1 MRGVRVWA
9 RVLGVEGAVVKG
21 VRLEQEQALEVLVV
35 TVRPGWKQRGRCGI
49 CRRRCSGFD
58 GGGGLRRWRALD
70 LGTLRTYLEADAPR
84 VACPEHGVVV
94 AAVPW
99 ARHDARST
107 RSFDDTVAWLATHCS
122 KAAVGQLMRVAW
134 RTVGRIVTRVVDE
147 AATQTDRLEGLRRI
161 GIDEISHRKGH
172 RYLTVV
178 VDHDSGRLVWA
189 APGRDSATLDR
200 FFDLLGPERCEQIR
214 LVSADAAAWIRK
226 AVVARCP
233 KATLCM
239 DPFHVVQW
247 ATEALDAVRREV
259 WRAAR
264 KAGQTAVADDLKGA
278 RFALWKNPEDLT
290 DRQQQRLADIQRT
303 NAPLYRAY
311 LLKEQLRCALG
322 RPVHQAMN
330 LLLGWLRWA
339 RRSRLEPFVDLARTI
354 DDHWDQIAASLQHG
368 LSNARVESLNTRLR
382 LITRRSFGFHSP
394 EAVIALAMLSLGGLC
409 PPLPGR
415 G

>member
-1 MRGVRVWA
+1 M
-9 RVLGVEGAVVKG
+9 LGVEGAVVKD
-21 VRLEQEQALEVLVV
+21 VRLEQQQGAEVLVV
-35 TVRPGWKQRGRCGI
+35 TVRPGWKQRGRCGL
-49 CRRRCSGFD
+49 CRRRCPGFD
-58 GGGGLRRWRALD
+58 QGGGLRRWRALD
-70 LGTLRTYLEADAPR
+70 LGTLRAYVEAAAPR

-107 RSFDDTVAWLATHCS
+107 RSFDDTVAWLATHCAKS
-122 KAAVGQLMRVAW
+122 AVGELLRVGW
-134 RTVGRIVTRVVDE
+134 RTVGRIITRGVAE
-147 AATQTDRLEGLRRI
+147 AEERTDRLDGLERI

-189 APGRDSATLDR
+189 APGRDSATLER
-200 FFDLLGPERCEQIR
+200 FFDLLGPRRCEQIR
-214 LVSADAAAWIRK
+214 LVSADAAGWIRK

-247 ATEALDAVRREV
+247 ATDALDTVRREV

-264 KAGQTAVADDLKGA
+264 KAGQSGLADEVKGA
-278 RFALWKNPEDLT
+278 RFALWKNPENLT
-290 DRQQQRLADIQRT
+290 DRQQQRLAAIQQT

-311 LLKEQLRCALG
+311 LLKEQLRAALQ

-330 LLLGWLRWA
+330 LLRRWVSWA
-339 RRSRLEPFVDLARTI
+339 RRCRLAPFVELARTI
-354 DDHWDQIAASLQHG
+354 DAHWEQIAASLQHG
-368 LSNARVESLNTRLR
+368 LSNARVESTNTKIR

-415 G
+415 R

>member
-9 RVLGVEGAVVKG
+9 RVLGVEGAVVED
-21 VRLEQEQALEVLVV
+21 VRLEAHKGEDVLVV
-35 TVRPGWKQRGRCGI
+35 TVRSGWRQRGRCGL
-49 CRRRCSGFD
+49 CRRRCPGFD
-58 GGGGLRRWRALD
+58 QGGGLRRWRALD
-70 LGTLRTYLEADAPR
+70 LGTLRAYVEAAAPR

-122 KAAVGQLMRVAW
+122 KSAVGELLRVAW
-134 RTVGRIVTRVVDE
+134 RTVGRIIARVVDE
-147 AATQTDRLEGLRRI
+147 AEERSDRLDGLERI

-189 APGRDSATLDR
+189 APGRDSATLER
-200 FFDLLGPERCEQIR
+200 FFDLLGPRRCEQIR
-214 LVSADAAAWIRK
+214 LVSADAAGWIRK

-247 ATEALDAVRREV
+247 ATDALDAVRREV

-264 KAGQTAVADDLKGA
+264 KAGLSGLADEVKGA
-278 RFALWKNPEDLT
+278 RFALWKNPEHLT
-290 DRQQQRLADIQRT
+290 DRQQQRLAAIQQT

-311 LLKEQLRCALG
+311 LLKEQLRAALQ

-330 LLLGWLRWA
+330 LLRRWVSWA
-339 RRSRLEPFVDLARTI
+339 RRCRLAPFVELARTI
-354 DDHWDQIAASLQHG
+354 DAHWEQIAASLQHG
-368 LSNARVESLNTRLR
+368 LSNARIESTNTKIR

-415 G
+415 R

>member
-1 MRGVRVWA
+1 
-9 RVLGVEGAVVKG
+9 VLGVGGAVVED
-21 VRLEQEQALEVLVV
+21 VRLEAHKGEDVLVV
-35 TVRPGWKQRGRCGI
+35 AVRPGWRSRSRCGI
-49 CRRRCSGFD
+49 CQRRCPGLD
-58 GGGGLRRWRALD
+58 AGGGRRRWRALD
-70 LGTLRTYLEADAPR
+70 LGTIRTYLEAGAPR
-84 VACPEHGVVV
+84 VSCPEHGAVV
-94 AAVPW
+94 AYVPW
-99 ARHDARST
+99 ARHDARLT
-107 RSFDDTVAWLATHCS
+107 RSFDDTAAWLATHCS
-122 KAAVGQLMRVAW
+122 KSAVGELLRVAW
-134 RTVGRIVTRVVDE
+134 RTVGRIITRVVDE
-147 AATQTDRLEGLRRI
+147 AEQASDRLDGLKRI

-189 APGRDSATLDR
+189 APGRDSATLER
-200 FFDLLGPERCEQIR
+200 FFVLLGPQRCEQIR
-214 LVSADAAAWIRK
+214 LVSADAAGWIRK

-247 ATEALDAVRREV
+247 ATDALDAVRREV

-264 KAGQTAVADDLKGA
+264 KAGQTGLADEVKGA
-278 RFALWKNPEDLT
+278 RFALWKNPENLT
-290 DRQQQRLADIQRT
+290 DRQQERLAVIQKT

-311 LLKEQLRCALG
+311 LLKEQLRAALQ

-330 LLLGWLRWA
+330 LLRRWVSWA
-339 RRSRLEPFVDLARTI
+339 RRCRLAPFVELARTI
-354 DDHWDQIAASLQHG
+354 DAYWEQIAASLQHG
-368 LSNARVESLNTRLR
+368 LSNARIESTNTKIR

-415 G
+415 R